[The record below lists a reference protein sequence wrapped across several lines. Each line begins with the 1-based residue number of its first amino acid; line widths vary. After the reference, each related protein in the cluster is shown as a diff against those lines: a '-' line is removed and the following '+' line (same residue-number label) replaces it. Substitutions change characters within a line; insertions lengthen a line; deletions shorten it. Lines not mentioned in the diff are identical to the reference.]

1 MPQVAAAPPRAAAP
15 ASIAAVPGQLVVG
28 FEEGVSADRRRALRR
43 ALGLRRIR
51 PLSAGARADLVAVP
65 ERAAAELAARG
76 RRLERE
82 RAVAYAEPN
91 WAVRLDRLPSDY
103 FFATRQWGLWNTG
116 SFLVGN
122 PGTAV
127 QSTPGADIDA
137 PRAWDMTTGTPS
149 ALIGVVDSGVYRG
162 HWDLDGQI
170 WVNPGERPNGA
181 DDDFNGKVDD
191 IHGWD
196 FLSDDANPD
205 DGDGHGTH
213 VAGVAGAE
221 ADGRGAVGVAWGAR
235 IMPVRVID
243 EDEAFTSSVTV
254 ADGLRYAAEQ
264 GADVVTMSFGAR
276 FESTAITM
284 AIADHP
290 ETLFIASAGNTG
302 ANNDLSPWFPC
313 TSRPSNILCV
323 ANSDENDA
331 KEPNSAFGPTTV
343 DLAAPGTMIV
353 GPNGDPLNRAPDAY
367 VSRTGTSLAVPHVAG
382 IAALIKSLEP
392 WHGALARKSCI
403 LAGVDR
409 TAGLIDRVASGGRA
423 NARHALEA
431 CGDRVPPER
440 APVPIGPADGAR
452 LRPEGLR
459 FRFTPGSDGLSGIAE
474 NSIVLDGRPVA
485 TGSAG
490 AGELS
495 PSQAIADG
503 LHFWVARSTD
513 RFGNT
518 RDSDRRSLT
527 VDGTPPRIE
536 LRVRRRSAARGITAR
551 ATLTEAVTVTSAGV
565 KLSARVARKLRTRK
579 RTLRAGATKTLPA
592 GEGTLAIKLPR
603 AVRRRGARQ
612 VVQIQ
617 LRLVD
622 AVGHVATKRF
632 RVRLRR

>member
-392 WHGALARKSCI
+392 WHGPWHGRAASWPGSTGRPGSSTALRAAVAQTHAMLWRPAGTGCHPSARRCRSGRPTARACGPR
-403 LAGVDR
+403 ASGSGSRRGATASRESPR
-409 TAGLIDRVASGGRA
+409 TASCSTAVRSPP
-423 NARHALEA
+423 ARQ
-431 CGDRVPPER
+431 
-440 APVPIGPADGAR
+440 GPASCP
-452 LRPEGLR
+452 RPRRSRTG
-459 FRFTPGSDGLSGIAE
+459 FTSGSPD
-474 NSIVLDGRPVA
+474 PP
-485 TGSAG
+485 TGSA
-490 AGELS
+490 
-495 PSQAIADG
+495 
-503 LHFWVARSTD
+503 T
-513 RFGNT
+513 
-518 RDSDRRSLT
+518 
-527 VDGTPPRIE
+527 
-536 LRVRRRSAARGITAR
+536 R
-551 ATLTEAVTVTSAGV
+551 AT
-565 KLSARVARKLRTRK
+565 RTADR
-579 RTLRAGATKTLPA
+579 
-592 GEGTLAIKLPR
+592 
-603 AVRRRGARQ
+603 
-612 VVQIQ
+612 
-617 LRLVD
+617 
-622 AVGHVATKRF
+622 
-632 RVRLRR
+632 